1 MERTDTFS
9 AKKCIHKHLK
19 TSFQPLQQYQMVLVP
34 EHVAGSKIITINQDS
49 IAEETFFLF
58 HALYVIASHCISPNG
73 IVDCTYFR
81 KFMKDDGSLEN
92 IPAMKINNNNSEDC
106 DNFDTS
112 LNGGLTVSSSTIIF
126 SFLKRVR
133 EEASTEALSAKRTFF
148 NPNSTIRLDGAG
160 KACWDYILRGFA
172 FLFLR

>member
-1 MERTDTFS
+1 
-9 AKKCIHKHLK
+9 
-19 TSFQPLQQYQMVLVP
+19 MVLVP

-58 HALYVIASHCISPNG
+58 HALYVISSHCISPNG

-92 IPAMKINNNNSEDC
+92 IPGMKINNNNSEDC

-133 EEASTEALSAKRTFF
+133 RRHPPKLYPPNGLFSIRTL
-148 NPNSTIRLDGAG
+148 PLDWMEQARRVGITYFE
-160 KACWDYILRGFA
+160 DLRFC
-172 FLFLR
+172 F